1 MDLRYVWVIFLIF
14 AVVALGVFGITSVF
28 AEDEEAGHIA
38 MMKRL
43 ANSPGA
49 FVFVDLQAMRADAD
63 LEDTYDALEE
73 DVEIWIEPL
82 DMDFDEVDRMGLG
95 GKVAAFEGLFDLE
108 QLRCKLEA
116 HGFVETRYRG
126 VEVWEWDPEG
136 EVVICPDDDG
146 IFSGLES
153 HPCWDPCREC
163 DSEEVEARHD
173 CAYVNSVALMSSR
186 GTFSRGHET
195 VLTGRRDWVRDS
207 IGVIKFGDASIY
219 DDGEFEPVVGMVPEG
234 TVVKFQKARFLDVYE
249 YEGLQVS
256 GISVAKLSEGTLEL
270 SGVCQFS
277 EAEMA
282 ANAVG
287 AMQSD
292 LENDESAR
300 WKNVSIEPDGE
311 FVLTIFETDIARR
324 PIVDVAPPCITAVTV
339 NVTTMTGAVIAW
351 VTNEPA
357 TGKVEYG
364 ETEAHEAT
372 PASDPAL
379 TTTHAIRL
387 GGLLPDREYHFRVVA
402 VDSSGNEAVSPEF
415 GFRTLGDIQPDSYT
429 TIDDNGQ
436 PALRI
441 ELSRIQL
448 EPSTVM
454 ELSLTDSNGVQVGF
468 DYVNPG
474 DTQAVLRMADPYVT
488 PKPGTYTLSFAD
500 ASGGQIIWS
509 EFTFLSV
516 DASVSE
522 VGLTWQYVPYAGR
535 YTLYGMSFRLQN
547 TGDLPVYIDRAQVSI
562 GTSVFE
568 AGINEVV
575 LPGEDSAIYEPSY
588 ITGIAPGSKNFVLLL
603 MDRADEV
610 LYTYSSTV
618 NPS

>member
-1 MDLRYVWVIFLIF
+1 VELRYVWVIFGVL
-14 AVVALGVFGITSVF
+14 AVVALGVFGIRSVL
-28 AEDEEAGHIA
+28 AGDEEPGHIA

-63 LEDTYDALEE
+63 LEDAYDALEE

-95 GKVAAFEGLFDLE
+95 GKVAVFEGLLDLD

-126 VEVWEWDPEG
+126 VEIWEWDPEG
-136 EVVICPDDDG
+136 EVIICPDDDG
-146 IFSGLES
+146 VFSCLES

-163 DSEEVEARHD
+163 DTEEAVARDD

-219 DDGEFEPVVGMVPEG
+219 DDGEFDPVVDMVPEG
-234 TVVKFQKARFLDVYE
+234 IVVKFQKARFLDVYE

-256 GISVAKLSEGTLEL
+256 GISVTKLDEGTLEI

-282 ANAVG
+282 ENAVG

-300 WKNVSIEPDGE
+300 WKNVSIEPHGE
-311 FVLTIFETDIARR
+311 FVRTTFETDIARR

-339 NVTTMTGAVIAW
+339 NVTTMTSAVIAW
-351 VTNEPA
+351 ATNEPA
-357 TGKVEYG
+357 TGRLEYG
-364 ETEAHEAT
+364 ETEAHEAI
-372 PASDPAL
+372 PAMDGAL

-387 GGLLPDREYHFRVVA
+387 GGLLPDTEYHFRIVA
-402 VDSSGNEAVSPEF
+402 ADASGNQAVSPDF
-415 GFRTLGDIQPDSYT
+415 GFRTLGSIQPDSYAV
-429 TIDDNGQ
+429 IDDNGQ
-436 PALRI
+436 LALRI

-448 EPSTVM
+448 EPSTVI
-454 ELSLTDSNGVQVGF
+454 ELSLTDSNGVQVGY

-474 DTQAVLRMADPYVT
+474 DTAAVLHMAEPRVT
-488 PKPGTYTLSFAD
+488 PNPGTYTLSFAD
-500 ASGGQIIWS
+500 ASGRQIIWS
-509 EFTFLSV
+509 EFTFLGV
-516 DASVSE
+516 DTSVSQ
-522 VGLTWQYVPYAGR
+522 VGLTWQYVPYAGS
-535 YTLYGMSFRLQN
+535 YTLYGMTFRLQN
-547 TGDLPVYIDRAQVSI
+547 AGDLPVYVDKAQVTI

-568 AGINEVV
+568 AGINEVL
-575 LPGEDSAIYEPSY
+575 LPGEDRVIYEPAY
-588 ITGIAPGSKNFVLLL
+588 VTGVAPASKKFVLLL
-603 MDRADEV
+603 MDQTDKV
-610 LYTYSSTV
+610 FYTYSSTV
-618 NPS
+618 TPS